1 VLKDTQYKRG
11 MIVECLDS
19 RLGTISGVGGDPSTP
34 VLEVRPDKRQGSKG
48 PLRIPHAYIAQTLEN
63 TVLLNISC
71 EEAERIGRD
80 TPRRAAASAP
90 TMAVEQPA
98 PTPPAAPRAAT
109 VTPVPAPSGAAL
121 AGQAAQPLTGQA
133 PGQLAGQSLTM
144 PLIEESLVPVKSWQ
158 EAGALELR
166 KTTRTVQQELDVPVR
181 YEEATV
187 ERVPLQRVLDE
198 ADHPAPR
205 QDGDTLI
212 VPIVHEEIVVV
223 RRRVLVEELRIT
235 KRVQTRTE
243 HISEPVQR
251 EEISISH
258 EGLEAQTG
266 DSPDPV

>member
-19 RLGTISGVGGDPSTP
+19 RLGTISGVGGDASAP

-48 PLRIPHAYIAQTLEN
+48 PLRIPQAYIAQTLEN

-80 TPRRAAASAP
+80 TARQAAASAP
-90 TMAVEQPA
+90 TMAVESTVA
-98 PTPPAAPRAAT
+98 PMAAPP
-109 VTPVPAPSGAAL
+109 PVPAPAPQPL
-121 AGQAAQPLTGQA
+121 AGQAA
-133 PGQLAGQSLTM
+133 GQLAGQSLSM
-144 PLIEESLVPVKSWQ
+144 PLIEETLVPVKSWQ

-205 QDGDTLI
+205 QEGDTLI

-258 EGLEAQTG
+258 QGLEARTG
-266 DSPDPV
+266 DSPDSAQ

>member
-1 VLKDTQYKRG
+1 MLKDTQYKRG

-19 RLGTISGVGGDPSTP
+19 RLGTISGVGGDSSAP

-48 PLRIPHAYIAQTLEN
+48 PLRIPQAYIAQTLEN

-80 TPRRAAASAP
+80 TSRRAAASAP
-90 TMAVEQPA
+90 TVAVERPLATPATPPMPGPA
-98 PTPPAAPRAAT
+98 P
-109 VTPVPAPSGAAL
+109 
-121 AGQAAQPLTGQA
+121 AAQPLAGQA

-205 QDGDTLI
+205 QEGDTLV

-266 DSPDPV
+266 DSPDPAQ